1 MSLVLKPTKTDRVID
16 TVFITVLSLFGLTT
30 LFPLY
35 YVVVMSV
42 TPFIEVIQNGGFVL
56 LPKSL
61 TFDAYKQIFSSPRI
75 PRALGVTVLLTVCGT
90 FLNLLVTMLL
100 AYPLSKKKIPGRN
113 LVLFTIVFTMLFSG
127 GLIPLYLIV
136 SSLGLSN
143 TIWALII
150 PGLVSAFNML
160 IMKSYFEGLPEEIEE
175 ASRVDGCGELRTL
188 FQIVLPLSM
197 PIIATLGL
205 FYGINHWNTYFHA
218 IMFITDKA
226 LQPIQVV
233 LRSMIITPNVGT
245 ELQMAGQNQM
255 VRLPPETV
263 KMATVVVTIL
273 PIILIYPFLQ
283 KYFLKGFLLGSIKG

>member
-1 MSLVLKPTKTDRVID
+1 MSIVLKPTKTDRVID
-16 TVFITVLSLFGLTT
+16 AAFITVLSLFGLTT

-42 TPFIEVIQNGGFVL
+42 TPFIEVIQNGGFVM
-56 LPKSL
+56 LPKSFTL
-61 TFDAYKQIFSSPRI
+61 DAYKQILSSPRV
-75 PRALGVTVLLTVCGT
+75 PRALGVTVLLAVCGT

-113 LVLFTIVFTMLFSG
+113 LVLFMIVFTMMFSG

-136 SSLGLSN
+136 SSMGMNN
-143 TIWALII
+143 TLWALII

-175 ASRVDGCGELRTL
+175 AARVDGCGELRTL
-188 FQIVLPLSM
+188 WQIVLPLSM
-197 PIIATLGL
+197 PILATLGL

-218 IMFITDKA
+218 IMFITDKE

-233 LRSMIITPNVGT
+233 LRSMIITPNVST
-245 ELQMAGQNQM
+245 ELQLAGQFQM
-255 VRLPPETV
+255 QRLPPETV

-273 PIILIYPFLQ
+273 PIIAIYPFLQ
-283 KYFLKGFLLGSIKG
+283 KHFMKGFLLGSIKG